1 MYKNV
6 IDIRREVPKDVL
18 KSLVTIADK
27 AFNNRAG
34 KVKNVSTSP
43 YRFIYEEEKT
53 NTGVWKLVCSI

>member
-1 MYKNV
+1 MYRNV

-34 KVKNVSTSP
+34 KGTGSA
-43 YRFIYEEEKT
+43 YREKCV
-53 NTGVWKLVCSI
+53 NIKKWIDMHHKKV